1 MKFKSFISKILV
13 FIMTLTIISTCQNA
27 VSVKADSFK
36 VVTLG
41 ADLTEEQKSQMLK
54 YFNVTEMMLI
64 YLLLHLLRN
73 MRL

>member
-13 FIMTLTIISTCQNA
+13 FIITLTIISTCQNA

-41 ADLTEEQKSQMLK
+41 ADLTEEQKSQML
-54 YFNVTEMMLI
+54 
-64 YLLLHLLRN
+64 
-73 MRL
+73 